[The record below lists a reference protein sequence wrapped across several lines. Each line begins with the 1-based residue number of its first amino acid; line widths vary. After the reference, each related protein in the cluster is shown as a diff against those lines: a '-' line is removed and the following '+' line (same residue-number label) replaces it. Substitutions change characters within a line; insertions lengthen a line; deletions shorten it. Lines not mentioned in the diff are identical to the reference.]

1 MRRCAKTDHGMAGQ
15 SRLCVR
21 PSGLHSSLY
30 FWYRGELADFQDR
43 RLRTRRAVAVD
54 DKARI
59 VLLHQGGVECV
70 RDHAAE
76 RGDADFPSDVRIE
89 LMAAGLNAVGAMG
102 GGTKENFMEMAKK
115 AAQENVVSDEDDE

>member
-1 MRRCAKTDHGMAGQ
+1 M
-15 SRLCVR
+15 
-21 PSGLHSSLY
+21 
-30 FWYRGELADFQDR
+30 
-43 RLRTRRAVAVD
+43 VAVD

-89 LMAAGLNAVGAMG
+89 LMAAGLNAVAAMG
-102 GGTKENFMEMAKK
+102 GGTKVNFMEMAKK
-115 AAQENVVSDEDDE
+115 AAQENFVSDEDEEAPPGGSAPRRAPLAAYPK